1 MGSINESNKKIKES
15 KKNKPRLCYKNIKSK
30 FILKKIVHYLKRN
43 KLLVIIKHNKK
54 IQKRLNISLND

>member
-30 FILKKIVHYLKRN
+30 
-43 KLLVIIKHNKK
+43 
-54 IQKRLNISLND
+54 LNINLFFIINLLYFEKNYALFKKE